1 MVFALLAF
9 IGQSVAAVN
18 VSCSMMA
25 DGATSSIM
33 EDLGGMDHPAHTMQ
47 DLSNSSQSAVD
58 CCGDELCSMTNCL
71 WSPTFSVAT
80 TSQSNPYATSVL
92 NTRHSFS
99 YLDPES
105 RSLFRPPISH

>member
-1 MVFALLAF
+1 MAFALLAF
-9 IGQSVAAVN
+9 VGQSVAAVN

-25 DGATSSIM
+25 DGSTSSIM
-33 EDLGGMDHPAHTMQ
+33 EDLGGMDHPAHTTHE
-47 DLSNSSQSAVD
+47 LSNSNQSAVA
-58 CCGDELCSMTNCL
+58 CCADELCSMTNCL
-71 WSPTFSVAT
+71 WSPTFSVTT
-80 TSQSNPYATSVL
+80 TSQSNPYAGGVL